1 MDKSKVCALTDQ
13 DRMEDLLTQEKYLI
27 SAYSSFIP
35 EASCQQLKNVL
46 ATNFDGCVQNQTEI
60 FDKMNQLGWYPV
72 KSAPKPEVE
81 AARQKYQ
88 QMKQQI
94 SVQTGG
100 C

>member
-1 MDKSKVCALTDQ
+1 MDRSKVCELTDQ

-27 SAYSSFIP
+27 STYSSFIP
-35 EASCQQLKNVL
+35 EATCQQLKSVL
-46 ATNFDGCVQNQTEI
+46 TSNFDGCVQNQTDL
-60 FDKMNQLGWYPV
+60 FSKMSQLGRYPV

-88 QMKQQI
+88 QLKQQI
-94 SVQTGG
+94 SAQTGG

>member
-1 MDKSKVCALTDQ
+1 MDKSQVCSLTDQ
-13 DRMEDLLTQEKYLI
+13 DRMEDLLVQEKYLI

-46 ATNFDGCVQNQTEI
+46 TTNFDGCVQNQTEI
-60 FDKMNQLGWYPV
+60 FDKMSQLGWYPV
-72 KSAPKPEVE
+72 KNAPKPEVE

-88 QMKQQI
+88 QLKQQI
-94 SVQTGG
+94 SAQTGG

>member
-1 MDKSKVCALTDQ
+1 MDRSQVCALTDQ
-13 DRMEDLLTQEKYLI
+13 DRMEDMLTQEKYLM

-35 EASCQQLKNVL
+35 EATCNQLKGIL
-46 ATNFDGCVQNQTEI
+46 STNFDGCVQNQTEI

-72 KSAPKPEVE
+72 KDAPKLDVE

-94 SVQTGG
+94 SAQSGG